1 VALLSFDGSP
11 HGGSQRHLPEWQSQP
26 RMTPTTIIDHS
37 IVGSAEGA
45 WLMFRDRSVLEAHF
59 IVLGRRSGTQDGH
72 IWQLMDTA
80 READANL
87 NANDFAVSIET
98 EDDGDPD
105 TQPWTRAQLES
116 LAWLHNK
123 LVAVHPS
130 IPRRLCPSEAGGGL
144 GYHTLFGAP
153 SAWTPVAKSCPGAI
167 RKRQWRD
174 ELLPAFLAGQP
185 IQEDD
190 MTSDEH
196 AALMEVKG
204 DLDRVLQALTVTEDG
219 ASVNQNIAYQ
229 RLYDRTKALAGRPVP
244 PTADQVAAAV
254 VAALPAVQV
263 DLTPQQIEQLAA
275 LIAGLLEVAGHP
287 TLTITGTAVPAPS
300 G

>member
-26 RMTPTTIIDHS
+26 PITPTTIIDHS

-45 WLMFRDRSVLEAHF
+45 WLGFRDRSVLESHF
-59 IVLGRRSGTQDGH
+59 IVHKSGL
-72 IWQLMDTA
+72 IWQLMDTG

-87 NANDFAVSIET
+87 NANRFAISIET

-105 TQPWTRAQLES
+105 TQPWTRAQMES
-116 LAWLHNK
+116 LAWLHNR

-153 SAWTPVAKSCPGAI
+153 SAWTPVAKSCPGAV

-174 ELLPAFLAGQP
+174 ELLPEFLAGQP
-185 IQEDD
+185 VQEDD
-190 MTSDEH
+190 MTDAEH
-196 AALMEVKG
+196 AALMATKAGV
-204 DLDRVLQALTVTEDG
+204 DDILQALRVVDDG
-219 ASVNQNIAYQ
+219 TSVNQDTAYQ
-229 RLYDRTKALAGRPVP
+229 RVYNRTKDLAGRPVP
-244 PTADQVAAAV
+244 PTADQIAAAV

-263 DLTPQQIEQLAA
+263 DLTPQQIEQLAT

-287 TLTITGTAVPAPS
+287 TLTITGTATPAAPP
-300 G
+300 GG

>member
-1 VALLSFDGSP
+1 MPLLSFAGSP

-26 RMTPTTIIDHS
+26 RITPTTIIDHS

-45 WLMFRDRSVLEAHF
+45 WLMFRDRSGLESHF
-59 IVLGRRSGTQDGH
+59 IVHSSGL

-80 READANL
+80 RQADANL
-87 NANDFAVSIET
+87 NANRFAISIET

-123 LVAVHPS
+123 LVAVHPT
-130 IPRRLCPSEAGGGL
+130 IPRRLCPSETGGGL

-153 SAWTPVAKSCPGAI
+153 SAWTPVAKSCPGTV
-167 RKRQWRD
+167 RKRQWR
-174 ELLPAFLAGQP
+174 EVLLPAFLSGTIP
-185 IQEDD
+185 EEDD
-190 MTSDEH
+190 LPYTE
-196 AALMEVKG
+196 A
-204 DLDRVLQALTVTEDG
+204 QLTEF
-219 ASVNQNIAYQ
+219 AYQ
-229 RLYDRTKALAGRPVP
+229 GALDGHRRATSGNREAEVSAWYKRLEAKVDALEAKVDALA
-244 PTADQVAAAV
+244 QIE
-254 VAALPAVQV
+254 
-263 DLTPQQIEQLAA
+263 LTPQQLADLGKIIA
-275 LIAGLLEVAGHP
+275 LSLEVAGHP

>member
-26 RMTPTTIIDHS
+26 RITPTTIIDHS

-59 IVLGRRSGTQDGH
+59 IVRKDGL
-72 IWQLMDTA
+72 IWQLMDTG
-80 READANL
+80 RQADANL
-87 NANDFAVSIET
+87 HANDFAVSIET

-153 SAWTPVAKSCPGAI
+153 SAWTPVAKSCPGAV
-167 RKRQWRD
+167 RKRQWR
-174 ELLPAFLAGQP
+174 ELLLPAFIAGENLE
-185 IQEDD
+185 EDD
-190 MTSDEH
+190 LPYTE
-196 AALMEVKG
+196 A
-204 DLDRVLQALTVTEDG
+204 QLTE
-219 ASVNQNIAYQ
+219 IAYQ
-229 RLYDRTKALAGRPVP
+229 GALDGHRRAAGGSRDAVVSAWYERLEAKVDALEAKVDALA
-244 PTADQVAAAV
+244 QIE
-254 VAALPAVQV
+254 
-263 DLTPQQIEQLAA
+263 LTPQQIVDLGKAVA
-275 LIAGLLEVAGHP
+275 LSLEIAGHP